1 MVGVIYI
8 YTMPTKNR
16 NNTTP
21 PTPQYRDAVI
31 ESNLRLSDRCGELE
45 KALQKIESEK
55 NADACEHEHEIA
67 ILKEDKKRMIA
78 HSTVRA
84 AEMVR
89 LQQSVEQLEKQIE
102 TMKLNSAT
110 ICKEMIEAK
119 AEIRRLYDW
128 GIPPPSRP
136 KVNKMP
142 KDVEDAKVAAM
153 ESDIKLVYNK
163 EVNAEIVGQTQAE
176 LPSDA
181 EHAVSMSVKKDVKKR
196 VVKKAM
202 GGQEVEVLE
211 YSVAKS
217 PGVECG
223 KCDKAGWESM
233 KNTELIEEC
242 TRLGIKG
249 VKKLPKKGIVERLL
263 AHYNG
268 GGGDGKGNV
277 IGL

>member
-1 MVGVIYI
+1 
-8 YTMPTKNR
+8 
-16 NNTTP
+16 
-21 PTPQYRDAVI
+21 
-31 ESNLRLSDRCGELE
+31 
-45 KALQKIESEK
+45 
-55 NADACEHEHEIA
+55 
-67 ILKEDKKRMIA
+67 MIA

-153 ESDIKLVYNK
+153 ESDIKRVYNK